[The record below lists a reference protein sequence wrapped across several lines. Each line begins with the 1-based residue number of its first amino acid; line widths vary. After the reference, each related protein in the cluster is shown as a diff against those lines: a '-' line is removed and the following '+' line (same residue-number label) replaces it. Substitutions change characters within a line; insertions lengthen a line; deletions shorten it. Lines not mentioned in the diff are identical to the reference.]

1 MNTEEFDEVVNFRKR
16 QISEILINKAKEY
29 SVNGDR
35 LHNFNVASRIMNQSR
50 EKCLIGFM
58 MKHFVSIMDMV
69 DNFEPNNPDTVPTKY
84 LIEEKIGD
92 AVNYL
97 VLLEACF
104 KDRIQSQV
112 QLEKELKPTMKQFV
126 P

>member
-58 MKHFVSIMDMV
+58 MKHFVS
-69 DNFEPNNPDTVPTKY
+69 
-84 LIEEKIGD
+84 KIGR
-92 AVNYL
+92 AHV
-97 VLLEACF
+97 
-104 KDRIQSQV
+104 
-112 QLEKELKPTMKQFV
+112 
-126 P
+126 